1 MAVSRGNFQIEGER
15 KVVIFAV
22 QKIILCVKIEILKS
36 AHRLFTPEVG
46 VGALYAET
54 DFQVSD
60 QAVSRGHDRRLL
72 IATALFGYGVRETE
86 LQFDVARR
94 YCRVIDNER
103 ASGKK
108 LARMTDGCA
117 Q

>member
-1 MAVSRGNFQIEGER
+1 MAVSRGNFQIESER

-60 QAVSRGHDRRLL
+60 QAVSRGHERRLL
-72 IATALFGYGVRETE
+72 TAPAFLGWGGRKTD
-86 LQFDVARR
+86 LQFDVPRR
-94 YCRVIDNER
+94 YCRRV
-103 ASGKK
+103 
-108 LARMTDGCA
+108 
-117 Q
+117 

>member
-60 QAVSRGHDRRLL
+60 QAVSRGQERSLR
-72 IATALFGYGVRETE
+72 TAPAFCGYGWRKTE
-86 LQFDVARR
+86 LQLDVARR
-94 YCRVIDNER
+94 YCRRVIDNER

-108 LARMTDGCA
+108 
-117 Q
+117 